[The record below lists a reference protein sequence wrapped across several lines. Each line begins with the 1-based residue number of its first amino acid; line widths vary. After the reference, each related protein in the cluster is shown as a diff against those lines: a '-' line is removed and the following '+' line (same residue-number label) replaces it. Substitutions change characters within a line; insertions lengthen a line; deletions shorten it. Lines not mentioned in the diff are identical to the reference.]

1 MANTMDVDVAGCNL
15 KMEIFPPITMKYY
28 AGTRTAL
35 DAATTYPYTFDG
47 RIAGTDL
54 AQFSLA
60 PMVGQC
66 VKWKDIDTYD
76 APVVEGCADSEA
88 GRNIIGVIT
97 HIAAKQDTTAYFDV
111 AVYMF
116 QIGDVLKLLSDTGGT
131 APSHGDSVSMSDNTN
146 KRAFE
151 QDNTTGTGL
160 VIKSA
165 PAAAD
170 DFLLVWTGFSNNKLY
185 ALMDA

>member
-1 MANTMDVDVAGCNL
+1 MANTMDVDVAGCIL
-15 KMEIFPPITMKYY
+15 QMEQHPPITMKYY

-35 DAATTYPYTFDG
+35 NAATTYPYTFDG

-60 PMVGQC
+60 PNVGQM

-76 APVVEGCADSEA
+76 APVVEGAADSEA
-88 GRNIIGVIT
+88 GRNLVGVIT

-111 AVYMF
+111 VVYLF
-116 QIGDVLKLLSDTGGT
+116 QPNDILKLLSDTGGT
-131 APSHGDSVSMSDNTN
+131 APSHGDAVSMSDNTN

-151 QDNTTGTGL
+151 QSNVTGTGF

-170 DFLLVWTGFSNNKLY
+170 DFLLLWTGVNNKGLA
-185 ALMDA
+185 ALLDA

>member
-15 KMEIFPPITMKYY
+15 KMEINPPITMKYY

-35 DAATTYPYTFDG
+35 DAATTYPYTADG

-76 APVVEGCADSEA
+76 APVVEGAADSEA
-88 GRNIIGVIT
+88 GRNIVGVIT
-97 HIAAKQDTTAYFDV
+97 HIAAKQDVTAYFDV
-111 AVYMF
+111 AVYLF
-116 QIGDVLKLLSDTGGT
+116 QVGDILKLLSDSGGT
-131 APSHGDSVSMSDNTN
+131 APSHGDAVSMSDNTN

-151 QDNTTGTGL
+151 QSNTTGTGF

-165 PAAAD
+165 PAAGD
-170 DFLLVWTGFSNNKLY
+170 DFLLLWTGRNNSGIA
-185 ALMDA
+185 ALLDA